1 MVCKQRDAEV
11 SQIFLLSKK
20 TTKSM
25 FRSKQLKDYVGA
37 NDKTKVVVKL
47 STVGSGD
54 DEQCWINS

>member
-1 MVCKQRDAEV
+1 
-11 SQIFLLSKK
+11 
-20 TTKSM
+20 M
-25 FRSKQLKDYVGA
+25 FRSKQLKDYVGG